1 MSFLKHISNTS
12 KNILA
17 LVFIVVL
24 AITFE
29 TLQQLYY
36 VKRFQLAE
44 DVIFFD
50 LLKNQAFRWF
60 VWLLLSP
67 ILIWQIKV
75 QWSKSNAR
83 FRIQKIITMILIL
96 VAINILVISVCQI
109 LISNTPFS
117 WSILYSEFIPFFTY
131 QKVPMYTLGYIA
143 ISIIVYL
150 YFENEKLQISV
161 QELSE
166 LKLTHSKLYKKLS
179 ETIDEK
185 TTILNIKIG
194 NKRKIIPTDH
204 ICWIEADDY
213 CVKVHTIHDKAYT
226 MRSSLK
232 ALENKLSHNF
242 LRVHRKAIVNMDK
255 TKELQLSQPPNIL
268 LHNGSKIPVSKSQ
281 LRTVKNFLD

>member
-83 FRIQKIITMILIL
+83 FRIQKIITIILIL

-117 WSILYSEFIPFFTY
+117 WSILFSEFIPFFTY

-185 TTILNIKIG
+185 TAILNIKIG